1 MTAAIWGV
9 GRVVRSRGRVID
21 KYERRGRQY
30 MVTEY
35 ATRDEHGTTLVRG
48 QFTQILIPEGTRHAG
63 R

>member
-1 MTAAIWGV
+1 M
-9 GRVVRSRGRVID
+9 RVRSRGRVID

-35 ATRDEHGTTLVRG
+35 VTEDEMGAPLVRG
-48 QFTQILIPEGTRHAG
+48 QFTQMLIPEGTRHAG